1 MTGVETGTTLLDGDR
16 IERFRIMR
24 TKFMSPIAVGSIVK
38 TQRMTHRQA
47 GFTLIELIVVIIILG
62 ILAAVALPR
71 FINLQRDARIAKLQA
86 ARGSVSAAAA
96 LVHASSLAHGGLAD
110 PTACPA
116 GGGTASNSVG
126 ATGSVCSESGL
137 VHMVYGYPAVT
148 AFGGNP
154 GILSAA
160 GLTGTFSPTQA
171 QLEAEG
177 YNYSSSG
184 STATFSVVGATD
196 IATCFFNYTQPSAAN
211 VAATIS
217 GLTITGC

>member
-1 MTGVETGTTLLDGDR
+1 MFMVHKRLRG
-16 IERFRIMR
+16 ERR
-24 TKFMSPIAVGSIVK
+24 GG
-38 TQRMTHRQA
+38 QG
-47 GFTLIELIVVIIILG
+47 GFTLIELIVVVIILG

-96 LVHASSLAHGGLAD
+96 LVHATTLSRGGIAD
-110 PTACPA
+110 PVACP
-116 GGGTASNSVG
+116 GGGGVADNSAG
-126 ATGSVCSESGL
+126 ATGSVCSESGIITL
-137 VHMVYGYPAVT
+137 VWGYPAVT

-160 GLTGTFSPTQA
+160 GLTGIFNPTQA

-177 YNYSSSG
+177 YTYTQG
-184 STATFSVVGATD
+184 GGVATFGVTGAPD
-196 IATCFFNYTQPSAAN
+196 AATCFFTCTQPNQAN

-217 GLTITGC
+217 GLTIGGC